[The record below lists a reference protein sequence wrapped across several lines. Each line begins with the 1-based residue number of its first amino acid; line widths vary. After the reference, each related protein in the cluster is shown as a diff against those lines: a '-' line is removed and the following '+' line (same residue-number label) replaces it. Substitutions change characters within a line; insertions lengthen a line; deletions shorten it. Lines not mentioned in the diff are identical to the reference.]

1 MNLNFVK
8 IIKKS
13 DLMNAIR
20 IKQALIHQKNV
31 NLRVIFIIFLKF
43 LLLTIQIKLKEVDLL
58 KNKLKR
64 YLISKALF
72 PKVNKMLKRGTTN
85 EDNLL
90 FNVGDLKKF
99 LL

>member
-1 MNLNFVK
+1 
-8 IIKKS
+8 
-13 DLMNAIR
+13 MNAIR

-43 LLLTIQIKLKEVDLL
+43 LLLIIQIKLKKVDLL
-58 KNKLKR
+58 KNKLKQ
-64 YLISKALF
+64 YLIPKALF

-85 EDNLL
+85 VDNLL
-90 FNVGDLKKF
+90 YNVGDLKKF